1 MIAQAIPVEILDL
14 LSSLNEKGDFWLVGG
29 CVRDALLGRAPKD
42 FDIVTT
48 TPEVVEA
55 MGLQQIGKDFPVWQ
69 TQVPVRGQCS
79 FGPLARFEP
88 LTVEIASARTE
99 RKVGEGHRGFVT
111 EVTRSIEEDLLRR
124 DLTVN
129 AMAWR
134 PGDLR
139 DPWGGGQDLEQRL
152 LRPVSSAFSEDPLR
166 VFRVARFASQLG
178 FHVHFTTYGAM
189 MALSDEVATLPKDRV
204 REELMKALRSP
215 HPENFFRV
223 LEGADCLGHW
233 FPEVMA
239 LIGCGHSDL
248 HHPEG
253 DAFEHTMWVLRKCR
267 ELGGNEVEMLCALG
281 HDFGKPL
288 CPVDK
293 RPSYHNHEVLGA
305 EPIGEFCQRLG
316 FGPQF
321 QNAMTLVSMNHMHMH
336 HIQDLRTK
344 TLIGIIKQVRRGTL
358 GPDGFGKVCQ
368 SDHCGRG
375 EANWGSR
382 YNQRA
387 YLNDAVAAL
396 RGCTIDPAWTPLRIE
411 NEQIN
416 HMKNWKKEYYSL

>member
-1 MIAQAIPVEILDL
+1 MGPGGGMIAEKIPVEILGL
-14 LSSLNEKGDFWLVGG
+14 LRRLNQKGDFWLVGG
-29 CVRDALLGRAPKD
+29 CVRDAMMGRKPKD

-48 TPEVVEA
+48 TPEAVEA

-69 TQVPVRGQCS
+69 TQEAGDD
-79 FGPLARFEP
+79 GMH
-88 LTVEIASARTE
+88 TIEIASARTE
-99 RKVGEGHRGFVT
+99 RKVGEGHRGFTT
-111 EVTRSIEEDLLRR
+111 EVTRSVEEDLLRR

-134 PGDLR
+134 PGDFR
-139 DPWGGGQDLEQRL
+139 DPWGGMSDLEERQ
-152 LRPVSSAFSEDPLR
+152 LRPVSAAFAEDPLR

-178 FHVHFTTYGAM
+178 FNVHWTTYKM
-189 MALSDEVATLPKDRV
+189 ILSLAQELSTLPKDRV
-204 REELMKALRSP
+204 REELMKALRGPSP
-215 HPENFFRV
+215 ELFFRV
-223 LEGADCLGHW
+223 LGAGGCLGEW
-233 FPEVMA
+233 FPEVLA
-239 LIGCGHSDL
+239 LKGCGHSDL

-288 CPVDK
+288 CPVEK
-293 RPSYHNHEVLGA
+293 RPSYHNHEALGA
-305 EPIGEFCQRLG
+305 EPIGAFCRRLG
-316 FGPQF
+316 LGPQP
-321 QNAMTLVSMNHMHMH
+321 QQAMTTVSLNHMHMH
-336 HIQDLRTK
+336 HIQDLRPK
-344 TLIGIIKQVRRGTL
+344 TLIGIIKQVRRGVL

-375 EANWGSR
+375 ETNWGST

-387 YLNDAVAAL
+387 YLNDAVQAL
-396 RGCTIDPAWTPLRIE
+396 KGCAVDPAWTPVRIE

-416 HMKNWKKEYYSL
+416 HMKRWKKEYYSL